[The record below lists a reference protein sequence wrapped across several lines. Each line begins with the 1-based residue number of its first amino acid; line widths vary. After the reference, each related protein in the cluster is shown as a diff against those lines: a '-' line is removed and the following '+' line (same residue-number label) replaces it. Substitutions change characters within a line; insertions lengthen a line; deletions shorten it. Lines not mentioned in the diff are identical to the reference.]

1 MGWGCRGIR
10 NCARQTSLF
19 RFLAPSTRERSTAA
33 PRDRFPTTLYPCRT
47 APWQSGRLD
56 GQLVRLHR
64 QTCQKSHTW
73 KGQVSRRT
81 TSACPARFPPAV
93 APSSETPPALSPC
106 PLYFREPPTKQ
117 TWPWC
122 HLQILRCARPRFGSQ
137 FRPGTPKIFGGYR
150 ILGRGF
156 LPMTETRLPFC
167 SVEEAAEEI
176 RQGRMIVLVDD
187 EDREN
192 EGDLTM
198 AAEKIT
204 PEAINFMAKY
214 GRGLI
219 CLTLTEQRCE
229 ELNLPLMSPINTSQH
244 RTAFCEAIDARVG
257 VSTGISASDRAITI
271 LTAIDPKTRP
281 QDLARPGHMFPL
293 RARNGGVL
301 VRAGQT
307 EASVDLSRI
316 AGLNPSG
323 VICEIMNEDGTMAR
337 VPQLIEFC
345 REHNLKMLT
354 VADLIRYRMAHERYV
369 RRMAEAILPT
379 RYGDFRMIAY
389 SCDVDHDQHVALI
402 RGDLTGADPPLV
414 RVHSHCLTGDVFGSN
429 TCDCS
434 ELIARSLELI
444 ARENRGLFLYLH
456 HTGRG
461 FTIDTPETPGS
472 LPKIHFHTRGQLD
485 RDAARQRMV
494 QHESGIGAQILIDL
508 GLKDIRV
515 VTNHPKKVVA
525 LEGYGIRIADQVP
538 LNLTSP
544 KPTHQ
549 HF

>member
-1 MGWGCRGIR
+1 
-10 NCARQTSLF
+10 
-19 RFLAPSTRERSTAA
+19 
-33 PRDRFPTTLYPCRT
+33 
-47 APWQSGRLD
+47 
-56 GQLVRLHR
+56 
-64 QTCQKSHTW
+64 
-73 KGQVSRRT
+73 
-81 TSACPARFPPAV
+81 
-93 APSSETPPALSPC
+93 
-106 PLYFREPPTKQ
+106 
-117 TWPWC
+117 
-122 HLQILRCARPRFGSQ
+122 
-137 FRPGTPKIFGGYR
+137 
-150 ILGRGF
+150 
-156 LPMTETRLPFC
+156 MTETRLPFC

-229 ELNLPLMSPINTSQH
+229 ELNLPLMSPINTSLH

-257 VSTGISASDRAITI
+257 VTTGISASDRAITI

-323 VICEIMNEDGTMAR
+323 VICEIMNEDGTMSR
-337 VPQLIEFC
+337 VPQLAEFC
-345 REHNLKMLT
+345 REHNLKMVT
-354 VADLIRYRMAHERYV
+354 VADLIRYRMQHERYV
-369 RRMAEAILPT
+369 RRIAETVLTT

-389 SCDVDHDQHVALI
+389 ASDVDHDQHIALI
-402 RGDLTGADPPLV
+402 RGELEGPTPPLV
-414 RVHSHCLTGDVFGSN
+414 RVHSHCLTGDVFGS
-429 TCDCS
+429 TSCDCPDLVAKS
-434 ELIARSLELI
+434 LQKIAE
-444 ARENRGLFLYLH
+444 EDRGVFLYLH

-461 FTIDTPETPGS
+461 YTIDTPETPGT
-472 LPKIHFHTRGQLD
+472 LPKIHFHSRGQLD
-485 RDAARQRMV
+485 REPARQRMV
-494 QHESGIGAQILIDL
+494 QHESGIGAQVLIDL

-515 VTNHPKKVVA
+515 ITNHPKKVVA

-538 LNLTSP
+538 LEFALP

-549 HF
+549 RF